1 MIGRYPDFTP
11 LDLTD
16 RDELDPL
23 FRALPEGLSELT
35 FAGIFCFAGPH
46 TYLATR
52 LPDGPVIFS
61 GSEQGQNPFFLA
73 PFALPAPALLDEL
86 LARFPSLKLATPAQA
101 ERLAALGYAVTED
114 RDNFDY
120 LYRREDLA
128 QLPGRALQKKR
139 NLVHRFLKDCD
150 HEAKPLTPDLVPDAL
165 VVLEAWRDHYKN
177 EADYLPAR
185 IALANLATLAL
196 QGRMVYANGQPAG
209 FSLGE
214 PCALGTS
221 FVVHYEKA
229 LPWVKGLSQFVTLEF
244 AASLP
249 ATYEW
254 INREQDVGDPGL
266 RQAKLTYRPAGY
278 VKKFRVRQA

>member
-1 MIGRYPDFTP
+1 MIGRYPNFTP
-11 LDLTD
+11 LELSD
-16 RDELDPL
+16 RVELDPL

-46 TYLATR
+46 TYRAAR
-52 LPDGPVIFS
+52 LEDGTLIFS
-61 GSEQGQNPFFLA
+61 GSEKGVNPFFLA
-73 PFALPAPALLDEL
+73 PFALPAPALLDDL
-86 LARFPSLKLATPAQA
+86 LDRFPSLKLATEAQA
-101 ERLAALGYAVTED
+101 GRLAALGYQVTED

-120 LYRREDLA
+120 LYRREELA
-128 QLPGRALQKKR
+128 HLPGRALQKKR

-150 HEAKPLTPDLVPDAL
+150 HEVTPLTPAKVPEAITILD
-165 VVLEAWRDHYKN
+165 AWRDHYQN
-177 EADYLPAR
+177 EADYHPLR
-185 IALANLATLAL
+185 IALENLVALEL
-196 QGRMVYANGQPAG
+196 QGRIVYANGNPAG

-229 LPWVKGLSQFVTLEF
+229 LPWVKGLSQFVNMEF

-249 ATYEW
+249 STYTW

-266 RQAKLTYRPAGY
+266 RQAKLTYRPAGFL
-278 VKKFRVRQA
+278 KKFRARKV